1 MTSSFFYG
9 IILIGDLDM
18 WQLKIHISNNIVNLS
33 KAGKKV
39 LKDFESNTSVQK
51 IDDDLYIYNSYSS
64 KNIGSQI
71 LLSSDTK
78 KLKDYF
84 EKQKE
89 QIVNKIDSLLE
100 NYNSLNESKAL
111 SGKADYFGF
120 ELSKSLLE
128 EKKRIDDLKINYY

>member
-9 IILIGDLDM
+9 IIFIGDLYM

-33 KAGKKV
+33 KIGKKV
-39 LKDFESNTSVQK
+39 LKDFESNINVKK

-84 EKQKE
+84 DNQKE
-89 QIVNKIDSLLE
+89 EIINKIDAFLE
-100 NYNSLNESKAL
+100 NYDSSKA
-111 SGKADYFGF
+111 SRIFDGKTDYFLF

-128 EKKRIDDLKINYY
+128 EKKRIADLKINYY